1 MAAYAALVS
10 LMNTIDQIQYHPP
23 PYVSRTKNQIES
35 LSNKVAFLLD
45 FIETNHSHQ
54 VLDSQIASAAYAAE
68 DVIEIYGF
76 QRRTSPFIRFFDLKK
91 VIQDMDSVT
100 KEVVSFKEE
109 RGAFKDHDHHQPAA
123 GPTYSISAATSSTTA
138 LTSAETSAAAV
149 SSGLDDELIQ
159 LMERLVGQRS
169 SLQIIPIVGMGGI
182 GKTTLARNAY
192 ESRLILNH
200 FDICAWAAISQEYS
214 VNGIFS
220 KLLSC
225 QSKSTG
231 ETGREDQLGERMYKS
246 LVGRRYL
253 IVLDDMWSIEAWDK
267 IKRFF
272 PDNNNGSR
280 VVVTTRLSN
289 MATHLGSD
297 SYLSMKFLDKDT
309 SWKLFCE
316 KAFPQEGGGCPS
328 ELEDI
333 AKRIVGKCK
342 GLPLLIVVIGAVV
355 RKSSKTQ
362 EYLEN
367 LSRNM
372 NSILDSEE
380 QSLDILS
387 LSYRHLPVHLK
398 PCFLYM
404 GIFPEDHV
412 IRVSRLIKLWVVE
425 GFIKP
430 NETQT
435 LEEVAEGYLK
445 DLVDRNLIIVGTFG
459 STGKI
464 KTCHVHDLLR
474 DLCLKTA
481 HKEKFLYVVG
491 VSDSSQGINDER
503 RIAVHKETSSYRM
516 ASLSLARSL
525 ISFGHDQPSL
535 KYSPLLRV
543 FNAVRVES
551 IDNIF
556 ESIYLRCICVF
567 YSAMPQL
574 SRKLPSSVSLLGNL
588 QMIIIE
594 DIMRVDQIRNIEIV
608 TEVFWEMRQLRHLQF
623 NYIDLPNPP
632 RLRGEEENDRVVLK
646 NLQTLEKVIDLFLS
660 EEVCKRIPNVKKL
673 KIILFKEW
681 TSMYCAKNLRR
692 LSKLES
698 LKCEFLVIPRRS
710 LLLKNLSFPISL
722 KKLSLRGCSLHWG
735 DLTMIGSLPYLEGL
749 VLGVNSVSG
758 SEWDP
763 VEGEFLR
770 LKFLELYY
778 VTDLK
783 HWNADSCHFPV
794 LEKLVLTEINKLE
807 EIPLGIG
814 EIPTLGFIELVR
826 CSESAAISAV
836 KILEEQESLGNEGLF
851 VRIMVNYKKELQQFE
866 SFTSNNLHV
875 SSFRLW

>member
-10 LMNTIDQIQYHPP
+10 LMNSIDQIQYHPP
-23 PYVSRTKNQIES
+23 PYISLTKNQIES

-45 FIETNHSHQ
+45 FIETNPSHQ

-76 QRRTSPFIRFFDLKK
+76 QRRTSSFIRFFDLKT
-91 VIQDMDSVT
+91 VIQDVDSVT

-109 RGAFKDHDHHQPAA
+109 RGAFKDHDHQPAA
-123 GPTYSISAATSSTTA
+123 GPAYSISAATSSTTA
-138 LTSAETSAAAV
+138 LTI
-149 SSGLDDELIQ
+149 SSELDEELIQ

-200 FDICAWAAISQEYS
+200 FDICAWAAVSQEYS
-214 VNGIFS
+214 VKGIFS

-225 QSKSTG
+225 QSKYAG
-231 ETGREDQLGERMYKS
+231 EIGREDQLGERMYKS

-328 ELEDI
+328 ELEEI

-474 DLCLKTA
+474 DLCIKTA

-491 VSDSSQGINDER
+491 VSDNSQGINDKR
-503 RIAVHKETSSYRM
+503 RIVVHKETLSYRM
-516 ASLSLARSL
+516 PSLSLARSL
-525 ISFGHDQPSL
+525 ISFGHNQPSL
-535 KYSPLLRV
+535 KYSRLLRV
-543 FNAVRVES
+543 FNAVGIYS

-556 ESIYLRCICVF
+556 ESIYLRCVCVS
-567 YSAMPQL
+567 YSSMSQL
-574 SRKLPSSVSLLGNL
+574 SRKLPSSVSLLRNL

-594 DIMRVDQIRNIEIV
+594 DIMRYDQIGNVEIV

-623 NYIDLPNPP
+623 NYIALPNPP
-632 RLRGEEENDRVVLK
+632 RLRDVEENDRVVLK
-646 NLQTLEKVIDLFLS
+646 NLQTLEKVIDLVLS

-673 KIILFKEW
+673 KIVLFKEW
-681 TSMYCAKNLRR
+681 SSMWCAKNLRR

-698 LKCEFLVIPRRS
+698 LEYEFFIVPDRS
-710 LLLKNLSFPISL
+710 LLLENLSFPISL
-722 KKLSLRGCSLHWG
+722 KKLSLRGCSLRWG

-749 VLGVNSVSG
+749 FLGLSSVRG

-770 LKFLELYY
+770 LKFLEIYY
-778 VTDLK
+778 SGLE

-794 LEKLVLTEINKLE
+794 LEKLVLTEMNKLE

-826 CSESAAISAV
+826 CSASAAISAV

-851 VRIMVNYKKELQQFE
+851 VRIMVRYKKELQQFE

-875 SSFRLW
+875 SSFWEW